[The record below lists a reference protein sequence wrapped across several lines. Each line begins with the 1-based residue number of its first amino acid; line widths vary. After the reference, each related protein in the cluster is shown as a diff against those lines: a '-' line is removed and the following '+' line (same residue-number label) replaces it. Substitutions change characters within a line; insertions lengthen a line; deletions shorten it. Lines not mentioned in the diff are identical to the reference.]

1 MCRLFISHYPKTL
14 LRWWQWFHVPDHVRI
29 FLDATI
35 TAKKA
40 HPADADNTFGDPFLL
55 ILVCLIHQSMGLDV
69 TIEIIRDQIVVTM
82 VNDGIAKR
90 GEAIGIPKFPTF
102 DGIEDFGKIR
112 VKSERAKV
120 MGMA

>member
-1 MCRLFISHYPKTL
+1 
-14 LRWWQWFHVPDHVRI
+14 
-29 FLDATI
+29 
-35 TAKKA
+35 
-40 HPADADNTFGDPFLL
+40 
-55 ILVCLIHQSMGLDV
+55 MGLDV

-90 GEAIGIPKFPTF
+90 GEATGIPKFSTF